1 MLASSQ
7 GSRQP
12 QRLTRVSAHHT
23 ECDTSSNP
31 PAQRTSLRV
40 KSSSK
45 APVNLAAWDEPSQRC
60 VAGCRQ
66 RELES
71 WCAQRLERAPQLPHP
86 SLRRSQVAR
95 VYFVA
100 HPFLSVRASPYACS
114 QPACRRRGLERTD
127 HPDDWR
133 PPAIAAVD
141 ERRGLGHL
149 QARRTQATQLYCAA
163 ASGYALPQGA
173 AVRSRSTVTGVTH
186 VWQGPNR
193 RNVRS
198 A

>member
-1 MLASSQ
+1 MLASPQ

-12 QRLTRVSAHHT
+12 QRLTAHQR
-23 ECDTSSNP
+23 ECDTGSNP
-31 PAQRTSLRV
+31 LAQRTFVTWGLVSRLLDWCLV
-40 KSSSK
+40 QIGTCQ
-45 APVNLAAWDEPSQRC
+45 PAAWEEPSQRC
-60 VAGCRQ
+60 VAGCHR
-66 RELES
+66 RELEL
-71 WCAQRLERAPQLPHP
+71 WRAQRLERAPPLPHP

-163 ASGYALPQGA
+163 ASG
-173 AVRSRSTVTGVTH
+173 
-186 VWQGPNR
+186 
-193 RNVRS
+193 
-198 A
+198 